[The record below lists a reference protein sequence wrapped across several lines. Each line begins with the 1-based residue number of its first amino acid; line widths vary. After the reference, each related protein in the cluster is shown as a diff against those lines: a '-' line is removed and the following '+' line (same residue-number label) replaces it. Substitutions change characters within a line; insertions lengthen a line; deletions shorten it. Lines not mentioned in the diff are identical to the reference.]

1 MAASSNPEVVLNP
14 VPISFAPP
22 KTKGVPIG
30 SVNPTPSVGE
40 TPNSTKRV
48 KKSKRSKVN
57 EESPSVSTESK
68 KAKKSK
74 TDEDAPSVS
83 SEFKRPDWLPEGW
96 TVLERVR
103 ELGKTAGSKDK
114 YYIEPGTGKKFRS
127 QVEVRRHLGLLDD
140 PPKPNE
146 KNNSPKIKPS
156 GFSKKQKDDKEK
168 VATSGNDKET
178 AATSGND
185 KVTAAASG
193 DDNKETKL
201 EDDVKIS
208 GEESAKKPEE
218 V

>member
-1 MAASSNPEVVLNP
+1 MAASSDPEVVLNP

-22 KTKGVPIG
+22 DTKGVPIG

-48 KKSKRSKVN
+48 KKSKKSKVN

-68 KAKKSK
+68 KAKKLKTDEVQKKSK

-96 TVLERVR
+96 TIIERVR
-103 ELGKTAGSKDK
+103 EGGKTAGSKDK

-127 QVEVRRHLGLLDD
+127 QVEVRRHLGLLDE
-140 PPKPNE
+140 PLKPNE
-146 KNNSPKIKPS
+146 KNNSPKTKPS
-156 GFSKKQKDDKEK
+156 GFSNKQKDDKE
-168 VATSGNDKET
+168 
-178 AATSGND
+178 
-185 KVTAAASG
+185 TAAASG
-193 DDNKETKL
+193 DDNKKNKL
-201 EDDVKIS
+201 EEDAKIS
-208 GEESAKKPEE
+208 GDESAKKPKE

>member
-156 GFSKKQKDDKEK
+156 GFSKKQKDDKE
-168 VATSGNDKET
+168 
-178 AATSGND
+178 
-185 KVTAAASG
+185 TAAASG